1 MSQKTLKE
9 QSEELEFKSLHKQS
23 LCSQHRKIAEI
34 LWTQL
39 IKDKLVHGQTR
50 RIDFQRLTTTPFS
63 GTRYIQNMRRTQSQS
78 PGRGVILHSAPQ
90 SVKRLI
96 EKEFSGFFFNKLIII
111 TKYIHTDLQV

>member
-9 QSEELEFKSLHKQS
+9 QSEESEFKSLHKQS

-39 IKDKLVHGQTR
+39 IKDKPVHGQ
-50 RIDFQRLTTTPFS
+50 IDFQRLTTTPFS
-63 GTRYIQNMRRTQSQS
+63 RTRYIQNMRQTQSQS
-78 PGRGVILHSAPQ
+78 PGRGVILHSAAQ

-96 EKEFSGFFFNKLIII
+96 EKKFSGFFFNKLIMI